1 MLMDQAAQFR
11 RYRAPQENG
20 QTLVEPPWPTLP
32 EVVERNR
39 RHLAEV
45 RGDLQGR
52 SLAVLAAD
60 ARRSLV
66 QQAFTYT
73 SQYRDVPSDVVD
85 RAASEAAP
93 LILSGHQPELV
104 HPGVWYKN
112 FLLGRLAER
121 VGGIGIHLLIDSD
134 LCRSASVRVP
144 AGTPDAPRVE
154 SVPLDQPAAEVP
166 YEERVMVDRATLESF
181 AGRVTQLIK
190 RLVTDP
196 VVDQLWPLVQ
206 SRLGEQPSL
215 GLCLAQGRH
224 LLEAAWGNVTLE
236 LPQSAVCQLP
246 EFGWFAAHLLANLP
260 RFWTAHNEALADY
273 RAAHRL
279 RGRAQPVPDLA
290 EIDGWLEAP
299 FWVWSA
305 DDPQRRPLFA
315 RQEDDR
321 LLVTDR
327 WRRTVDLSLSAEGDA
342 AAAAGQLADLA
353 ERGVKIRTRAL
364 ATTLF
369 ARLCLSDMFLH
380 GIGGAKY
387 DQVTDA
393 IARRFFGFDLPE
405 LAVVSATL
413 RLPIGHR
420 HSAQAGQHTLRQQLR
435 DLEFHPERFALRD
448 GTLPADKVSQVAELA
463 ARKQRWIDTPKT
475 EQNARRRHEEI
486 TAVNE
491 ALYAHVAHLRTQIEH
506 QLDDI
511 ECRTRASAILESR
524 EYAFCL
530 FPREPL
536 QRLLLDDMTQKA

>member
-1 MLMDQAAQFR
+1 MLMDQAAQFQPL
-11 RYRAPQENG
+11 RAPQADG
-20 QTLVEPPWPTLP
+20 QTLVEPPWPSLP
-32 EVVERNR
+32 AVVEHNR
-39 RHLAEV
+39 RLLAEV
-45 RGDLQGR
+45 RGDIQGR
-52 SLAVLAAD
+52 PLADLAAS

-66 QQAFTYT
+66 QQAIAYT
-73 SQYRDVPSDVVD
+73 RQYRDLPSDVIE
-85 RAASEAAP
+85 RGSSEATP
-93 LILSGHQPELV
+93 LVLSGHQPQLI

-112 FLLGRLAER
+112 FLLGQLAQR
-121 VGGIGIHLLIDSD
+121 IGGLGIHLLIDSD
-134 LCRSASVRVP
+134 LCRSASIRVP
-144 AGTPDAPRVE
+144 TGTPDEPRIE

-166 YEERVMVDRATLESF
+166 YEERIVVDRATLASV
-181 AGRVTQLIK
+181 ATRVTQLLSQ
-190 RLVTDP
+190 LVREP
-196 VVDQLWPLVQ
+196 VVNQLWPHVLT
-206 SRLGEQPSL
+206 RHGEQPNL

-224 LLEAAWGNVTLE
+224 MLEAEWGNVTLE

-246 EFGWFAAHLLANLP
+246 EFGWFAAHVLAHLP

-273 RAAHRL
+273 RAAHHL
-279 RGRAQPVPDLA
+279 RNRAQPVPDLA
-290 EIDGWLEAP
+290 ESDGWLEAP
-299 FWVWSA
+299 FWVWTE

-327 WRRTVDLSLSAEGDA
+327 QRRTIDLSLSAEGDA
-342 AAAAGQLADLA
+342 ADAAEQLVGLA

-369 ARLCLSDMFLH
+369 ARLCLSDLFLH

-393 IARRFFGFDLPE
+393 IARRFFGFELPE
-405 LAVVSATL
+405 LAAISATL
-413 RLPIGHR
+413 RLPIEHR
-420 HSAQAGQHTLRQQLR
+420 HADLAGQRALQQQLR

-448 GTLPADKVSQVAELA
+448 GTIPADEVSQVAEIA

-475 EQNARRRHEEI
+475 VQNARQRHEGI
-486 TAVNE
+486 AAANE
-491 ALYAHVAHLRTQIEH
+491 AIYSHVAHLRTQIEC

-511 ECRTRASAILESR
+511 ERRTRASAILESR

-536 QRLLLDDMTQKA
+536 ERLLLDALQ